1 MNQRRLLWYLFPSY
15 LIITIIALIA
25 ATIYAYHLLSKNY
38 IEVISKDLESSAQ
51 IVETQVRE
59 NIVNSEYYVID
70 SLFNRLR
77 DKTETRFTL
86 ILPDGKVV
94 ADSEKD
100 PSQMDNHHNRPEII
114 QALEGDIGTSIR
126 YSQTLDAELIYVA
139 IPIYNRDEIECILR
153 SSVPLI
159 LIEQTLTQF
168 QAKFIIAG
176 LIISLIIGLLSLYLS
191 RRISKPLED
200 MQFGV
205 EKFAKGELSYRI
217 KEPSSSEMGKLTSSL
232 NQMAS
237 QLDDK
242 IKTIVEQKNEQEAVL
257 ESMVE
262 GVIAVDNDG
271 KIINLNKAAA
281 NLFHIDAASSIGK
294 HIYEIINFKNLVKL
308 IKQTLNE
315 KNTDEHEIILQEKQP
330 LYLQVNGAVLKNAQ
344 KNVIGAVI
352 VLNNV
357 TRLRRLEKVRRD
369 FVANVSHEIRTPLT
383 TIKGFAETLLDGAA
397 KDPKN
402 VRGFLKIISKQSD
415 RLNAIIEDLLILAR
429 LEQED
434 ERAQIDFDRISL
446 KKVLKSAIK
455 VCTPAANKK
464 DIDLILETQNN
475 LSPKINP
482 DLLEQAFVNL
492 VDNAIKYTDKK
503 GEVLIQAKLLSNEI
517 EVSVKDSGSGIPKQ
531 HLPRIFERFYRVDK
545 ARSREQGGTGLGLS
559 IVKHITQVHGG
570 RVKVESEIGKGSTF
584 LLYIPYNESMTAS
597 ENNLL
602 EKQAE
607 ND

>member
-25 ATIYAYHLLSKNY
+25 ATIYAYYLLSKNY
-38 IEVISKDLESSAQ
+38 IEVISSDLESNAK

-59 NIVNSEYYVID
+59 NLLNSEYAVID
-70 SLFNRLR
+70 SIFNLLGN
-77 DKTETRFTL
+77 KSNTRFTM
-86 ILPDGKVV
+86 ILPTGQVI

-100 PSQMDNHHNRPEII
+100 PNQLDNHRDRPEIKE
-114 QALEGDIGTSIR
+114 AFKGHLGTSIR
-126 YSQTLDAELIYVA
+126 YSQTLDTELIYVA
-139 IPIYNRDEIECILR
+139 LPIYDQEKIRCVLR
-153 SSVPLI
+153 TSVPLF
-159 LIEQTLTQF
+159 LIEQTLAQF
-168 QAKFIIAG
+168 QTKFIIAG
-176 LIISLIIGLLSLYLS
+176 VIITVIVGLLSLYLS

-205 EKFAKGELSYRI
+205 EKFAEGELSYRI
-217 KEPSSSEMGKLTSSL
+217 KEPSSREMGKLTSSL

-271 KIINLNKAAA
+271 RIINLNQAAA
-281 NLFHIDAASSIGK
+281 KLFRIDAAKSIGK
-294 HIYEIINFKNLVKL
+294 HIDEIIDFKDLVNL
-308 IKQTLNE
+308 IKRTLKD
-315 KNTDEHEIILQEKQP
+315 KNPGEQEIILQENQI
-330 LYLQVNGAVLKNAQ
+330 LYLQVNGAALKNAQ
-344 KNVIGAVI
+344 ENVIGAVI

-383 TIKGFAETLLDGAA
+383 TIKGFAETLLDGAS

-434 ERAQIDFDRISL
+434 ERAQIEFNKFSL

-464 DIDLILETQNN
+464 DVGLILETQNN
-475 LSPKINP
+475 LSPRINP
-482 DLLEQAFVNL
+482 DLLEQAIVNL
-492 VDNAIKYTDKK
+492 VDNAIKYSDKD
-503 GEVLIQAKLLSNEI
+503 NEI
-517 EVSVKDSGSGIPKQ
+517 LIRAESTNEEIKISVKDSGSGIPKK
-531 HLPRIFERFYRVDK
+531 HLPRVFERFYRVEK
-545 ARSREQGGTGLGLS
+545 GRSREQGGTGLGLS

-570 RVKVESEIGKGSTF
+570 RVNVESEIGKGSIF
-584 LLYIPYNESMTAS
+584 SLFIPRSKTNHEPTKKDR
-597 ENNLL
+597 
-602 EKQAE
+602 KQA
-607 ND
+607 

>member
-25 ATIYAYHLLSKNY
+25 ATIYAYYLLSKNY
-38 IEVISKDLESSAQ
+38 IEVISTNLNSDAQ
-51 IVETQVRE
+51 IVENQVKRYLLS
-59 NIVNSEYYVID
+59 SEYAVID
-70 SLFNRLR
+70 SLFNNLG
-77 DKTETRFTL
+77 KKINTRFT
-86 ILPDGKVV
+86 ISLPEGRVI

-100 PSQMDNHHNRPEII
+100 PSIMDNHHDRPEII
-114 QALEGDIGTSIR
+114 QALQGKIGTSIR

-139 IPIYNRDEIECILR
+139 VPIYHEDEIIGVLR
-153 SSVPLI
+153 TSVPLL
-159 LIEQTLTQF
+159 LIEQTLAQF
-168 QAKFIIAG
+168 QTKFIIAG
-176 LIISLIIGLLSLYLS
+176 LIITIIIGLLSLYLS

-200 MQFGV
+200 IQLGV
-205 EKFAKGELSYRI
+205 EKFADGELSFRI
-217 KEPSSSEMGKLTSSL
+217 KEPSSTEMGKLSSSL

-237 QLDDK
+237 QLDEK

-271 KIINLNKAAA
+271 KILNLNQTAAK
-281 NLFHIDAASSIGK
+281 LFHIDVAKSVGK
-294 HIYEIINFKNLVKL
+294 HIYEIINFKDLVNL
-308 IKQTLNE
+308 IKRILKE
-315 KNTDEHEIILQEKQP
+315 KNPGEQEIILEENQT

-344 KNVIGAVI
+344 EKVIGAVI

-383 TIKGFAETLLDGAA
+383 TIKGFAETLLDSAS

-402 VRGFLKIISKQSD
+402 VRGFLKIISRQSD

-434 ERAQIDFDRISL
+434 ERVQIEFNRISL
-446 KKVLKSAIK
+446 NKVLKSAMK
-455 VCTPAANKK
+455 VCAPAADKK
-464 DIDLILETQNN
+464 DIEFILDAENN
-475 LSPKINP
+475 LSPRINP
-482 DLLEQAFVNL
+482 DLLEQAIVNL
-492 VDNAIKYTDKK
+492 VDNAIKYS
-503 GEVLIQAKLLSNEI
+503 AKQGQVKIKANLDNSDVV
-517 EVSVKDSGSGIPKQ
+517 VSVTDSGRGIPDK

-570 RVKVESEIGKGSTF
+570 RVKVRSEIGKGSTF
-584 LLYIPYNESMTAS
+584 SIYIPYNKIKIQPEIKK
-597 ENNLL
+597 L
-602 EKQAE
+602 EKKVQ